1 MAIFINL
8 VNYIMPLIL
17 LAFIRFEKLRKSN
30 ENLVKMIR
38 YLNYNNWTLHFI
50 IWFYRLFIYF
60 LRIFII
66 QLISLGLTISFILA
80 DKDKHK
86 CWENEVGQQ
95 MFSIAAVDYCF
106 CFVDLFL
113 KFLFKVIIR
122 ALHAQHEIQ
131 YDTAYYTMNSM
142 FSQALIWLGIYFTPF
157 IVLMQVMKLVIIF
170 FVKSVSYTY
179 HNFWYYLITNH

>member
-1 MAIFINL
+1 
-8 VNYIMPLIL
+8 MPLIL

-38 YLNYNNWTLHFI
+38 YLTYNNFTFILI
-50 IWFYRLFIYF
+50 IWFYRFVF

-80 DKDKHK
+80 DKDKYQ
-86 CWENEVGQQ
+86 CWENEIGQQ
-95 MFSIAAVDYCF
+95 MFSIAAVDYCL

-113 KFLFKVIIR
+113 KFSFKMMIR
-122 ALHAQHEIQ
+122 ALDAKHEIQ

-157 IVLMQVMKLVIIF
+157 IVLMQVMKLVIMF
-170 FVKSVSYTY
+170 FVKSVRLYLSQLLILP
-179 HNFWYYLITNH
+179 YYLPFIYLLTVFG